1 MAVSYRFDEN
11 GNQLMPEPKSISWL
25 NEYIKS
31 LIEEEV
37 QLQDVYVLAE
47 ISNFKSHSTGHLYF
61 TLKDEKSEIK
71 AMMFRTNAYKLQFRP
86 ENGLKVLVHGRI
98 GVYEKG
104 GVYQLYVN
112 AMQPDGIGS
121 LYLAFEQLKKKLSD
135 EGLFDEAH
143 KKALPKFPKKIGV
156 ITSPTGAAI
165 RDIIKVSKRR
175 CPFVELVLFPSAV
188 QGETAPEELTR
199 AVEYFN
205 FVESVDLIII
215 GRGGGSIEDLWA
227 FNDEMLA
234 RAIYASKIPVISAV
248 GHEIDFTIC
257 DFVSDVRAAT
267 PSHAAEIATPNVFD
281 LKLTLNS
288 YSKSMCSAVSYKIE
302 NYRSKL
308 IALENNKV
316 LKNPQILFDT
326 KKMQLF
332 TIAENM
338 SNAILSK
345 TNALRLELT
354 RLSASLNAMSP
365 LAVLSRGYCAVFNEE
380 DKVIKS
386 IDDLNINDQI
396 CVKMAGG
403 SIKATVNGKERE
415 GNENAC
421 KKRSYI

>member
-71 AMMFRTNAYKLQFRP
+71 AMMFRTHAYKLQFRP

-104 GVYQLYVN
+104 GVYQLYVD

-135 EGLFDEAH
+135 EGLFDESH
-143 KKALPKFPKKIGV
+143 KKPLPKFPKRIGV
-156 ITSPTGAAI
+156 ITSPTGAAV
-165 RDIIKVSKRR
+165 RDIIKVAKRR
-175 CPFVELVLFPSAV
+175 CPFVDLVLFPSAV
-188 QGETAPEELTR
+188 QGESAPEELTR

-205 FVESVDLIII
+205 FAESVDLIII

-234 RAIYASKIPVISAV
+234 RAIYASKIPVVSAV

-257 DFVSDVRAAT
+257 DFVSDMRAAT
-267 PSHAAEIATPNVFD
+267 PSHAAEIATPNVLD
-281 LKLTLNS
+281 LKLTVNS
-288 YSKSMCSAVSYKIE
+288 YYKSICSSVFYKLE
-302 NYRSKL
+302 NYRAK
-308 IALENNKV
+308 IAALENNKV

-338 SNAILSK
+338 SDAILSK

-365 LAVLSRGYCAVFNEE
+365 LAVLSRGYGAVFNE
-380 DKVIKS
+380 DNKVVKS
-386 IDDLNINDQI
+386 IDGLNIDDQI
-396 CVKMAGG
+396 CVKMADG
-403 SIKATVNGKERE
+403 SIKATVNAKERE
-415 GNENAC
+415 GN
-421 KKRSYI
+421 

>member
-37 QLQDVYVLAE
+37 QIQDVYVLAE

-71 AMMFRTNAYKLQFRP
+71 AVMFRAYASKLQFRP
-86 ENGLKVLVHGRI
+86 ENGLKVLVHGRV

-104 GVYQLYVN
+104 GVYQLYVD
-112 AMQPDGIGS
+112 AMQPDGVGS

-135 EGLFDEAH
+135 EGLFDDSH
-143 KKALPKFPKKIGV
+143 KKALPKFPKKIGI

-165 RDIIKVSKRR
+165 RDIIKVAKRR
-175 CPFVELVLFPSAV
+175 CPFVKLVLFPSAV
-188 QGETAPEELTR
+188 QGASASEELTR

-205 FVESVDLIII
+205 FAENVDLIII

-227 FNDEMLA
+227 FNDEGLA

-257 DFVSDVRAAT
+257 DFVADVRAAT
-267 PSHAAEIATPNVFD
+267 PSHAAEIATPNVLE
-281 LKLTLNS
+281 LKTTLGS
-288 YSKSMCSAVSYKIE
+288 YYRGMCTSISHKIE
-302 NYRSKL
+302 NYKTKVSV
-308 IALENNKV
+308 LENNKV

-338 SNAILSK
+338 SDAILSK
-345 TNALRLELT
+345 TNKLKLELAA
-354 RLSASLNAMSP
+354 LSASLNALSP
-365 LAVLSRGYCAVFNEE
+365 LSVLSRGYGAVFNENDE
-380 DKVIKS
+380 VVKS
-386 IDDLNINDQI
+386 VEKIQINDKI
-396 CVKMAGG
+396 YVKMADGTV
-403 SIKATVNGKERE
+403 KATVNS
-415 GNENAC
+415 
-421 KKRSYI
+421 KKVKGE

>member
-71 AMMFRTNAYKLQFRP
+71 AVMFRTYAYKLQFRP
-86 ENGLKVLVHGRI
+86 ENGLKVLVHGRV

-104 GVYQLYVN
+104 GVYQLYVD

-121 LYLAFEQLKKKLSD
+121 LYLAYEQLKKKLSD
-135 EGLFDEAH
+135 EGLFDESH
-143 KKALPKFPKKIGV
+143 KKALPRFPKKIGI
-156 ITSPTGAAI
+156 ITSPTGAAV

-175 CPFVELVLFPSAV
+175 CPFIKLVLFPSAV
-188 QGETAPEELTR
+188 QGASAADELTR

-205 FVESVDLIII
+205 FDESVDLIII
-215 GRGGGSIEDLWA
+215 GRGGGSIEDLWS
-227 FNDEMLA
+227 FNDEGLA

-257 DFVSDVRAAT
+257 DFVADVRAAT

-281 LKLTLNS
+281 LKTSLDS
-288 YSKSMCSAVSYKIE
+288 YYKSMYSSIYHKIE
-302 NYRSKL
+302 NYKTRVS
-308 IALENNKV
+308 ALESNKV
-316 LKNPQILFDT
+316 LKNPLILFDT

-338 SNAILSK
+338 SNAILAK
-345 TNALRLELT
+345 TNALKLELT
-354 RLSASLNAMSP
+354 RLSASLNALSP
-365 LAVLSRGYCAVFNEE
+365 LAVLSRGYSAVFDSDN
-380 DKVIKS
+380 KVVKS
-386 IDDLNINDQI
+386 IENIKINDEI
-396 CVKMAGG
+396 CLKMADGAL
-403 SIKATVNGKERE
+403 KATVNSKERE
-415 GNENAC
+415 GKENAC
-421 KKRSYI
+421 